1 MHPKTFYPPPSD
13 QKNYRFNNLFSLHFR
28 FEAHEDCTCGNN
40 RENMGLC
47 GVWKDTT
54 ERNEIDTTS
63 DDSQPPHQRIPV
75 FSIVKTVTT
84 KQNPRT
90 ILLIIED

>member
-1 MHPKTFYPPPSD
+1 
-13 QKNYRFNNLFSLHFR
+13 
-28 FEAHEDCTCGNN
+28 
-40 RENMGLC
+40 MGLC

>member
-1 MHPKTFYPPPSD
+1 MTSAHLLSGDMRLKTFRVPCEVCKKMLAFTSVSRHM
-13 QKNYRFNNLFSLHFR
+13 KTVHA
-28 FEAHEDCTCGNN
+28 EK

-54 ERNEIDTTS
+54 GRKEIDTTS
-63 DDSQPPHQRIPV
+63 DNSQPPIRESQF

-84 KQNPRT
+84 K
-90 ILLIIED
+90 